1 MISKEALL
9 QALANELQ
17 AAQAGDEQATRDA
30 LLAMRTLCDVALQA
44 KRTAAPSVTSLQQV
58 TVAPTLQPTRI
69 EEDGANG
76 DSIFDF

>member
-17 AAQAGDEQATRDA
+17 AAQAGDEQATREA
-30 LLAMRTLCDVALQA
+30 LIAMRTLCDVALKVKPTA
-44 KRTAAPSVTSLQQV
+44 KPVAPMQQV
-58 TVAPTLQPTRI
+58 SIVPTIQPTRI